1 MRKLSL
7 VVVAAMLLVTGN
19 VLATDGAGAKPDK
32 SLSSQISTMLSDNNF
47 SEEDCNQTAQV
58 RFTLNANG
66 EIVVLSVDT
75 EFESMERFVKGRL
88 NYKKV
93 DLTKIEE
100 GKIYT
105 IPVIVK
111 A

>member
-7 VVVAAMLLVTGN
+7 TLVAAMLLAAGSLKANDNTN
-19 VLATDGAGAKPDK
+19 VGPVK
-32 SLSSQISTMLSDNNF
+32 SLSSQIGVLLSGNNF
-47 SEEDCNQTAQV
+47 NVDEVGLTAQV
-58 RFTLNANG
+58 RFTLNSDG

-75 EFESMERFVKGRL
+75 KEGQLESFVKNKL

-93 DLTKIEE
+93 EMEKVEE

-105 IPVIVK
+105 IPVTIK